1 MARNQRP
8 GVAGSVWQLA
18 NPFGLFL
25 AAGEIVYV
33 GVASP
38 CRPAGVRTE
47 SIKGI
52 NKRSEDERRRA
63 QEWRVKMDT
72 DAAGARKEI
81 EEARVA
87 EAEKTLRL
95 RALRLA
101 KEATDIQAGV
111 LVAEDKKVVPHLQPA
126 S

>member
-1 MARNQRP
+1 MTAT
-8 GVAGSVWQLA
+8 W
-18 NPFGLFL
+18 
-25 AAGEIVYV
+25 
-33 GVASP
+33 
-38 CRPAGVRTE
+38 
-47 SIKGI
+47 
-52 NKRSEDERRRA
+52 SEDERRRA